1 MSGSG
6 RKVFAAGEV
15 LRAADVDN
23 YLMDQSVMRFAG
35 TAARGSAIGT
45 AVSEGMV
52 SYLDDLNQ
60 IQVYDGSA
68 WQKVYPAVPLT
79 GQIVQVVSVTKSDTA
94 STNSISFIDLPGL
107 SLSITPSS
115 TSSKILTV
123 MTIGVSGINTVGVAA
138 QFNLVRNSTT
148 IAQPSGGAQPASIQ
162 QYTNSTTINMPVTLT
177 YLDSPSTTSAVT
189 YKYQY
194 KVNNASGTMYINRLQ
209 ADAAY
214 TGVATLTAFEV
225 L

>member
-79 GQIVQVVSVTKSDTA
+79 GQIVQVVSAVKTDTSSTA
-94 STNSISFIDLPGL
+94 STSYADLSGL
-107 SLSITPSS
+107 SVTITPSS
-115 TSSKILTV
+115 TSSKIYTLLTISIV
-123 MTIGVSGINTVGVAA
+123 GITAGGVAG
-138 QFNLVRNSTT
+138 QFNLVRNSTN
-148 IAQPSGGAQPASIQ
+148 IAQPSGGVSPASIQ
-162 QYTNSTTINMPVTLT
+162 HYLNATSANAPVTLA
-177 YLDSPSTTSAVT
+177 YLDSPSTTSATT
-189 YKYQY
+189 YKYQF
-194 KVNNASGTMYINRLQ
+194 KVNNASGTMWINRIQ
-209 ADAAY
+209 ADANY